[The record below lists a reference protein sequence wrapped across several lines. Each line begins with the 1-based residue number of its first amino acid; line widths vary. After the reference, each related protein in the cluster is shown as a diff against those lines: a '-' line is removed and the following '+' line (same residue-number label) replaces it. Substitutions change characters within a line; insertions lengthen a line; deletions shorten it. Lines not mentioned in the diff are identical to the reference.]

1 MAYIDK
7 KMGRDLWRMKGRAI
21 ASVLLI
27 TMGSM
32 MYAGFMSMMPN
43 VQGFFYDYHEDMNF
57 ADLQVIAEAVPLNVT
72 AQLEAVQGV
81 DDVEARLE
89 FPARIETSQLEDTA
103 AKLLGV
109 NATRRPIVND
119 IVVTKGEFLD
129 SNYPDE
135 VVLEKSFA
143 EANNLDVGDELT
155 TTILT
160 QTVTFAIRG
169 IAASPEFMLFLVDP
183 ASMIALPGTLAVI
196 WVPLETLQDNV
207 SMPGMVNQFSL
218 TYEDDAVG
226 SDLRDD
232 VRAILYATGNTR
244 IFELPKDKIPAYYF
258 IKEDLEYGGET
269 SAAFAM
275 IFLLVAFFVVYS
287 AYARL
292 IASQRREIGVLRGL
306 GYSRRRVLFSY
317 VYTAAILGL
326 VGSLIG
332 VILSAPLGYGLS
344 IFYVEMTF
352 GLTPETY
359 DFELLSSIVAL
370 AFGPITAGLA
380 AGLASRKITK
390 MEAHEAIRGSTLD
403 VKPVKVTLLEK
414 ILGVFRGKKLSYT
427 TRYLSRNLSR
437 RKLRSF
443 LVTAAIAG
451 SLALAAIAPLIVD
464 SMFLS
469 VEDAMETT
477 EKWDFLA
484 EFSPSQNQST
494 LDSLTS
500 SSLNIARLEPVLRSG
515 GATLIDGE
523 VSFLNV
529 IGIPQSS
536 QLHVFNLKEGRTFSS
551 SYEAVISSIL
561 AKELDLKVGD
571 DVTVFYTETISARYN
586 ITGISAEFLE
596 GLYINIVDAR
606 AVEVSND
613 ATAAY
618 VRAVN
623 GRITNARTEFEGL
636 PYVSAITSKE
646 EVSQGLRDLLEPF
659 MGFIYAFAMIGLL
672 MAILVVSNIVMIS
685 VLERYVEYGQLKAL
699 GYGQRKIRN
708 MVLTESLALAV
719 VGVIVGIP
727 LTFLIMEAFVP
738 MLSDFF
744 SYYRTFITP
753 MPIIGVSVAIIIVTI
768 LASLPAARHLG
779 SMELSS
785 VISERQF
792 G

>member
-43 VQGFFYDYHEDMNF
+43 VQGFFHDYHDDMNF
-57 ADLQVIAEAVPLNVT
+57 PDLQVYVENVT
-72 AQLEAVQGV
+72 IGVTTQLEAISGV
-81 DDVEARLE
+81 ADVDARLE
-89 FPARIETSQLEDTA
+89 FPARVETAQLEDTA

-109 NATRRPIVND
+109 NPTRHPIVSD
-119 IVVTKGEFLD
+119 IIVTEGDFLD
-129 SNYPDE
+129 PNLPDE
-135 VVLEKSFA
+135 VLLEKSFA
-143 EANNLDVGDELT
+143 NTNDLDVGDELT
-155 TTILT
+155 ITILT
-160 QTVTFAIRG
+160 QTVTFRIRG
-169 IAASPEFMLFLVDP
+169 LAASPEFMLFLVDP
-183 ASMIALPGTLAVI
+183 ASMISLPGTLAVI
-196 WVPLETLQDNV
+196 WVPMETLQENV
-207 SMPGMVNQFSL
+207 SMPSMVNQFSL
-218 TYEDDAVG
+218 TYEEDAVEN
-226 SDLRDD
+226 DVRDD
-232 VRAILYATGNTR
+232 VRAILDATD
-244 IFELPKDKIPAYYF
+244 IILELPKEKIPAYYF

-292 IASQRREIGVLRGL
+292 IASQSREIGVLRGL

-326 VGSLIG
+326 VGSIIG
-332 VILSAPLGYGLS
+332 VILAAPMGYGLT

-352 GLTPETY
+352 GLTPETFNF
-359 DFELLSSIVAL
+359 DFISSIVAL

-380 AGLASRKITK
+380 AGLASRRVTK

-427 TRYLSRNLSR
+427 TRYWSRNLSR
-437 RKLRSF
+437 RKVRSF

-451 SLALAAIAPLIVD
+451 SVALAAMAPLMVD

-484 EFSPSQNQST
+484 EFSPSQNQTT
-494 LDSLTS
+494 LDGLS
-500 SSLNIARLEPVLRSG
+500 SSQNVAIIEPVLRSG
-515 GATLIDGE
+515 GAINIEGE
-523 VSFLNV
+523 DNFLN
-529 IGIPQSS
+529 ILGIPQGS
-536 QLHVFNLKEGRTFSS
+536 QLHVFNMKEGRAFSS
-551 SYEAVISSIL
+551 SGEAVISSIL
-561 AKELDLKVGD
+561 AKELGLKVGD
-571 DVTVFYTETISARYN
+571 DFTVHYNETVWAQYSIS
-586 ITGISAEFLE
+586 GISAEFLE
-596 GLYINIVDAR
+596 GMYIDIVDAR
-606 AVEVSND
+606 IIDESND

-618 VRAVN
+618 VLAVN
-623 GRITNARTEFEGL
+623 GRVSNAKAEFEGFS
-636 PYVSAITSKE
+636 YVSAITSKE
-646 EVSQGLRDLLEPF
+646 DVSQGMRDLFEPF
-659 MGFIYAFAMIGLL
+659 MSVIYVFAMIGLL
-672 MAILVVSNIVMIS
+672 MAVLVVSNIVMIS

-699 GYGQRKIRN
+699 GYGQRKIRG
-708 MVLTESLALAV
+708 MVLSETLALTV
-719 VGVIVGIP
+719 VGVIAGIP
-727 LTFLIMEAFVP
+727 FTFVIMELFAP
-738 MLSDFF
+738 LMTEFF
-744 SYYRTFITP
+744 SYYKTFITP
-753 MPIIGVSVAIIIVTI
+753 IPIIGICVAIVVVSI
-768 LASLPAARHLG
+768 LATLPAARHLG
-779 SMELSS
+779 KMELSG